1 MDTAVLVPRCLLTL
15 LFTVVAVH
23 GLWHG
28 PRPADSGWRG
38 RGDRLLHAAMA
49 VAMAVM
55 PWGWGRRLPVAAMTV
70 FFVAAAL
77 WFPLVAIGRSG
88 VRVTAIV
95 GRSPHAVGM
104 AAMVWM
110 LHAPHAATGR
120 VHENPAGASPP
131 TAGHFAAS
139 GHMTGSAVTGQAV
152 TASLTAFLL
161 GCALWS
167 LTRSMPPLR
176 LSPLRPVVGGAG
188 AAAEPYRQVREGAM
202 ALGTAVM
209 LVMPH

>member
-1 MDTAVLVPRCLLTL
+1 MDTAVLVPRCLLTV

-23 GLWHG
+23 GLWQG
-28 PRPADSGWRG
+28 PWTADSGWRG
-38 RGDRLLHAAMA
+38 RVDHFLHVAMA

-55 PWGWGRRLPVAAMTV
+55 PWGWVRGLPVAGTTA

-77 WFPLVAIGRSG
+77 WFPLIAIGRMDD
-88 VRVTAIV
+88 RVTVIV
-95 GRSPHAVGM
+95 GRLPHTVGM
-104 AAMVWM
+104 AAMAWM
-110 LHAPHAATGR
+110 LHAPPSDAGR
-120 VHENPAGASPP
+120 GHENPAHGSLPAS
-131 TAGHFAAS
+131 HFAAS
-139 GHMTGSAVTGQAV
+139 GHMAGSAVTGQTV
-152 TASLTAFLL
+152 TALLAMLLL

-176 LSPLRPVVGGAG
+176 AVAWTARTG
-188 AAAEPYRQVREGAM
+188 AAVEPYRQVRDGAT

>member
-1 MDTAVLVPRCLLTL
+1 MDTAVLVPRCLLTV

-23 GLWHG
+23 GLWHAL
-28 PRPADSGWRG
+28 PADSGWRG
-38 RGDRLLHAAMA
+38 RGDRFLHAAMA

-55 PWGWGRRLPVAAMTV
+55 PWGWGRRLPVGAMTV

-88 VRVTAIV
+88 VRVNAIV
-95 GRSPHAVGM
+95 GRSPHVAGM

-110 LHAPHAATGR
+110 LHAPHHAAVRGDG
-120 VHENPAGASPP
+120 NPTGASLP

-139 GHMTGSAVTGQAV
+139 EHVTGSAVTGQAV

-161 GCALWS
+161 GCAMWS
-167 LTRSMPPLR
+167 LTRPMPPLR
-176 LSPLRPVVGGAG
+176 AVVGGAG
-188 AAAEPYRQVREGAM
+188 AGAAVEPYRQVREGAM